1 MIKLNLP
8 DYRLRLRKEEGK
20 TYIYDDL
27 RQRFV
32 TLTPEE
38 WVRQHFV
45 HYLMEHLGYPR
56 ELMMNEVTIQVGLT
70 TKRCDT
76 LLYSRQLTPR
86 VLIEYKAP
94 HIRITDRVLQQILR
108 YNYTL
113 RVPYLILSNGLEHFA
128 CRLDYEQ
135 GSYTFLEHVAAGGA
149 VAGGA
154 APRGARGRGGA
165 EKPTYTTSG
174 AMAST
179 TNSSRQGS
187 SQELA

>member
-45 HYLMEHLGYPR
+45 HYLMERLGYPR

-70 TKRCDT
+70 T
-76 LLYSRQLTPR
+76 QLTPR

-94 HIRITDRVLQQILR
+94 QIRITDRVLQQILR

-113 RVPYLILSNGLEHFA
+113 RVPYLILSNGMEHFA
-128 CRLDYEQ
+128 CQIDYEQ
-135 GSYTFLEHVAAGGA
+135 GSYTFLEHI
-149 VAGGA
+149 
-154 APRGARGRGGA
+154 P
-165 EKPTYTTSG
+165 PYD
-174 AMAST
+174 
-179 TNSSRQGS
+179 
-187 SQELA
+187 ELSD

>member
-8 DYRLRLRKEEGK
+8 AYRLRLRKEEGK
-20 TYIYDDL
+20 PYIHDDL

-32 TLTPEE
+32 SLTPEE

-94 HIRITDRVLQQILR
+94 HIRITDRTSADPSLQLYASCTLPHPKQRDGALR
-108 YNYTL
+108 L
-113 RVPYLILSNGLEHFA
+113 P
-128 CRLDYEQ
+128 D
-135 GSYTFLEHVAAGGA
+135 
-149 VAGGA
+149 
-154 APRGARGRGGA
+154 
-165 EKPTYTTSG
+165 
-174 AMAST
+174 
-179 TNSSRQGS
+179 
-187 SQELA
+187 

>member
-56 ELMMNEVTIQVGLT
+56 ELMMNEVTIQVG
-70 TKRCDT
+70 
-76 LLYSRQLTPR
+76 
-86 VLIEYKAP
+86 
-94 HIRITDRVLQQILR
+94 
-108 YNYTL
+108 
-113 RVPYLILSNGLEHFA
+113 
-128 CRLDYEQ
+128 
-135 GSYTFLEHVAAGGA
+135 
-149 VAGGA
+149 
-154 APRGARGRGGA
+154 
-165 EKPTYTTSG
+165 
-174 AMAST
+174 
-179 TNSSRQGS
+179 
-187 SQELA
+187 

>member
-1 MIKLNLP
+1 MELNLP
-8 DYRLRLRKEEGK
+8 SYEPRLSQRSGK
-20 TYIYDDL
+20 TYIYDEL
-27 RQRFV
+27 RRKAV
-32 TLTPEE
+32 RLTPEE

-113 RVPYLILSNGLEHFA
+113 RVPYLILSNGMEHFA
-128 CRLDYEQ
+128 CRIDYER
-135 GSYTFLEHVAAGGA
+135 GSYTFLEHI
-149 VAGGA
+149 
-154 APRGARGRGGA
+154 P
-165 EKPTYTTSG
+165 PYD
-174 AMAST
+174 
-179 TNSSRQGS
+179 
-187 SQELA
+187 ELSD

>member
-45 HYLMEHLGYPR
+45 HYLMERLGYPR

-76 LLYSRQLTPR
+76 ILYSRQLTPR

-94 HIRITDRVLQQILR
+94 QIRITDRVLQQILR

-113 RVPYLILSNGLEHFA
+113 RVPYLILSNGMEHFA
-128 CRLDYEQ
+128 CQIDYEQ
-135 GSYTFLEHVAAGGA
+135 GSYTFLEHI
-149 VAGGA
+149 
-154 APRGARGRGGA
+154 P
-165 EKPTYTTSG
+165 PYY
-174 AMAST
+174 
-179 TNSSRQGS
+179 
-187 SQELA
+187 ELSD